1 MNDLALVFPPSRAIT
16 LIARCI
22 YLAALVVAIFGEILA
37 CMHIHSIWG
46 TPATLFAI
54 FVFPVA
60 PMVPIFS
67 SGHWI
72 PAAMTYGAFIAAY
85 ILCSIVFFVDLR
97 KRHRELRQFNA
108 MSRLITLGL
117 AESKSVKPEFE
128 YVASKTSLEMGSR
141 VYMMAI
147 GFVVWGE
154 VLAFLHTQALWGTS
168 TAILTLFVF
177 PVAPLIPV
185 FSTGQW
191 FPAAV
196 TYGSLAAAL
205 AASFAVY
212 KLDFSRQLSQH
223 RVLTRLAFVR
233 RPCDAPPEKRRPG

>member
-85 ILCSIVFFVDLR
+85 ILCSIVFFCR
-97 KRHRELRQFNA
+97 PSQA
-108 MSRLITLGL
+108 T
-117 AESKSVKPEFE
+117 
-128 YVASKTSLEMGSR
+128 SR
-141 VYMMAI
+141 VEAVQCHEQI
-147 GFVVWGE
+147 DHLGFGRE
-154 VLAFLHTQALWGTS
+154 QICQAG
-168 TAILTLFVF
+168 V
-177 PVAPLIPV
+177 
-185 FSTGQW
+185 
-191 FPAAV
+191 
-196 TYGSLAAAL
+196 
-205 AASFAVY
+205 
-212 KLDFSRQLSQH
+212 
-223 RVLTRLAFVR
+223 
-233 RPCDAPPEKRRPG
+233 